1 VATTTT
7 TQTEERIIE
16 AARQCFSRYGL
27 HKTVMEDI
35 AREADLSRGT
45 LYRYFQDK
53 DRLFSV
59 VTRRETQRFLDD
71 VLEGTS
77 RLKTLDAKIGRMATA
92 AIEYVSDNSLNAAMI
107 ATDPHAFAA
116 AISTGGRE
124 LLSLAID
131 TVKPMVEEAI
141 AGGEVRADVDPA
153 HAAEWIVRM
162 VLSLISTP
170 SVTFDRDDP
179 ADVRN
184 FLHRYLLPGL
194 T

>member
-1 VATTTT
+1 MSVATA
-7 TQTEERIIE
+7 QTEERIID
-16 AARQCFSRYGL
+16 AARHCFSRFGVQ
-27 HKTVMEDI
+27 KTVMEDI

-53 DRLFSV
+53 DRLFAV
-59 VTRRETQRFLDD
+59 VSRRETQRFLDE
-71 VLEGTS
+71 VLDGTS
-77 RLKTLDAKIGRMATA
+77 RLKTLDAKIARMATG
-92 AIEYVSDNSLNAAMI
+92 AIEYLSADSLNAAMI
-107 ATDPHAFAA
+107 ASDPEAFAA

-131 TVKPMVEEAI
+131 TVKPMVEDA
-141 AGGEVRADVDPA
+141 AASGEVRADLDA
-153 HAAEWIVRM
+153 AQAAEWIVRM

-179 ADVRN
+179 ASVRE